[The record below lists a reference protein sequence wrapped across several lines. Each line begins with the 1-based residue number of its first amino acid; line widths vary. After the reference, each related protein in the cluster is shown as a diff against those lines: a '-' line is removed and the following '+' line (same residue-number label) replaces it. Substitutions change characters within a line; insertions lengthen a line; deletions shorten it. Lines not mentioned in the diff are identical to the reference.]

1 MIGLSGLYK
10 RLDIILFT
18 LLHEISHILNNDVS
32 AHQEAIVDDE
42 ETPGILEKEEAADQ
56 LASSLMIRHQAFPLP
71 PQHNHAVWVKEKAK
85 AFGVHPAVI
94 VGRLQKMEVL
104 PWNTRL
110 RKGIPSV
117 IPYLERWE

>member
-32 AHQEAIVDDE
+32 ARQEAIVDDE

-71 PQHNHAVWVKEKAK
+71 PQHNHAVWVEEQAE
-85 AFGVHPAVI
+85 AFGIHPAVI